1 LLRGESKPASKNFEA
16 VCTLSAPF
24 CILII
29 NATLP
34 MQERELIER
43 CRKKDRRA
51 QQCLYDRYGPML
63 FAVCKRYVLRKEDAE
78 DVLVEAFFK
87 ILTHLE
93 QYKAEGSFEGWMRR
107 ITANEALMFLRR
119 RNLFQFDI
127 EIGEVDFA
135 ETNSIHSE
143 LAASDILNFLEKLPT
158 GYRTVFNLY
167 VMEGFKHREIAD
179 ILGISVNTSKS
190 QLILARRKLQA
201 MLGVEYREE
210 VISTDQTD
218 WDAL

>member
-1 LLRGESKPASKNFEA
+1 
-16 VCTLSAPF
+16 
-24 CILII
+24 
-29 NATLP
+29 
-34 MQERELIER
+34 MQERELIES

-51 QQCLYDRYGPML
+51 QQYLYERYGPML
-63 FAVCKRYVLRKEDAE
+63 FAVCKRYVMRKEDAE

-87 ILTHLE
+87 IFTHLE

-127 EIGEVDFA
+127 EIGDMDFA
-135 ETNSIHSE
+135 EANSIHSD
-143 LAASDILNFLEKLPT
+143 LAASDILNLLGKLPT

-179 ILGISVNTSKS
+179 MLGISINTSKS

-201 MLGVEYREE
+201 MLGMEYQEE
-210 VISTDQTD
+210 MISTDQTD
-218 WDAL
+218 WEAL

>member
-1 LLRGESKPASKNFEA
+1 
-16 VCTLSAPF
+16 
-24 CILII
+24 
-29 NATLP
+29 
-34 MQERELIER
+34 MQERELIEL

-51 QQCLYDRYGPML
+51 QQQLYDRYGSML
-63 FAVCKRYVLRKEDAE
+63 FAVCKRYVMRKEDAE

-87 ILTHLE
+87 IFTHLD

-135 ETNSIHSE
+135 ETGSIHSE
-143 LAASDILNFLEKLPT
+143 LAAGDILSLLEKLPT

-179 ILGISVNTSKS
+179 LLGISINTSKS

-201 MLGVEYREE
+201 MLGMEYQEE

>member
-1 LLRGESKPASKNFEA
+1 
-16 VCTLSAPF
+16 
-24 CILII
+24 
-29 NATLP
+29 

-51 QQCLYDRYGPML
+51 QQHLYDRYGPML

-135 ETNSIHSE
+135 ETSPIHSE
-143 LAASDILNFLEKLPT
+143 LAAGDILNFLEKLPT

-190 QLILARRKLQA
+190 QLILARRKLQG

-210 VISTDQTD
+210 VISTDQKD